1 VQTTTLSSGYEVLM
15 DIEKAKKIAIFASF
29 SGAGGVERMLVN
41 LAGGLA
47 ADGCSVDL
55 VVARATSKHLQQL
68 PAGVRLVRLGTSHT
82 FTSLFRLAAYLRRE
96 RPDALLAAKE
106 RACRTAVLARRLSGV
121 KVRLGFRLGTTVSAA
136 FENKAPWRFALW
148 CWPMRWFYRQADA
161 VVAVSDGVRQDLLKI
176 TQLPPERF
184 HVVRNPVITAE
195 MERLSQ
201 VEVDDPWFSPGAP
214 PVIMGLGRLTEQ
226 KDFFTLLQAFA
237 LVHRERP
244 CRLLILGEG
253 GDRPALEELAAQL
266 GVTAA
271 LRLPGFEANPYCYLR
286 RAQLFVL
293 SSRWEG
299 SPNAL
304 TEAMALGIPVVATD
318 CPSGPNELLPG
329 AGVGELVAM
338 GDAEAMAT
346 AMERMLDS
354 PPSAAA
360 IRAAVAD
367 YNVTRSAQHYRCLL
381 LGESA

>member
-1 VQTTTLSSGYEVLM
+1 MEN
-15 DIEKAKKIAIFASF
+15 EKAKKIAIFASF
-29 SGAGGVERMLVN
+29 SGAGGVERMLLN

-47 ADGCSVDL
+47 AAGCAVDL

-68 PAGVRLVRLGTSHT
+68 PAGVRLVKLGTSHT
-82 FTSLFRLAAYLRRE
+82 FTSLFRLAAYLKRE

-121 KVRLGFRLGTTVSAA
+121 PLRLGFRLGTTVSAA

-148 CWPMRWFYRQADA
+148 CWPMPWFYRQADA
-161 VVAVSDGVRQDLLKI
+161 VIAVSEGVRQDLLKI
-176 TQLPPERF
+176 TGLPPERF

-195 MERLSQ
+195 MEIQSNAEL
-201 VEVDDPWFSPGAP
+201 DDPWFLPGAP

-237 LVHRERP
+237 QLRADRP

-253 GDRPALEELAAQL
+253 GDRPKLEGLAAEL
-266 GVTAA
+266 GVADD
-271 LRLPGFEANPYCYLR
+271 LRLPGFEANPYRYLR

-304 TEAMALGIPVVATD
+304 TEAMALGIPVVAAD

-329 AGVGELVAM
+329 AGVGELVPMGEPAVMAAAM
-338 GDAEAMAT
+338 R
-346 AMERMLDS
+346 RMLDA
-354 PPSAAA
+354 PPPAAA

-367 YNVTRSAQHYRCLL
+367 YNVSRSAQHYRRLL
-381 LGESA
+381 FGESS